1 MQYTVFLD
9 TNSINSTSHSVLFGN
24 HDKLKKLSGIAT
36 LVVPA
41 IVLEE
46 LIGHKKKYFTS
57 KLHEL
62 HQNPFFAAIGGSKES
77 LRGLDF
83 SIYETQ
89 LRKDQTVPY
98 EVWSLPSPETF
109 FDRLV
114 DLAIRNEAPF
124 DKGTDKGFKDA
135 CIAFTV
141 EDYLNI
147 HKEVDEAILITK
159 DSRLI
164 EFFRQ
169 SAKITAAESIDE
181 AWTLCM
187 ERSAASFEAA
197 DKNHGSCSASNS
209 ASAAISTVSKTL
221 ISNLCESCS
230 FQNTHNAVEALS
242 PLREAL
248 TDNEK
253 IEILRA
259 SATNQQIRWILS
271 DEDIA
276 EFIMPI
282 FEKHNSDLT
291 DSQYSSF
298 VDAAGLPNNRLD
310 EYGNILLSRS
320 EQGAY
325 QQFADSLMSHIQS
338 VNYPL
343 RVEEDADK
351 LLCSF
356 KSLLATANLDS
367 KAVTWANVAAAIL
380 DNGATTS
387 TAPIRISTLKS
398 FIALLEKSSGP
409 KRESIRRALTARLE
423 EAPVDFGF

>member
-24 HDKLKKLSGIAT
+24 YDKLKKLSEIAT

-46 LIGHKKKYFTS
+46 LIGHKRKYFTS

-62 HQNPFFAAIGGSKES
+62 RQNPFFAATGGSGES
-77 LRGLDF
+77 LQSLDF
-83 SIYETQ
+83 SIYEAQ
-89 LRKDQTVPY
+89 LRQDQTVPY
-98 EVWSLPSPETF
+98 KIWNLPSPEAF

-114 DLAIRNEAPF
+114 DLAIRNEPPF

-147 HKEVDEAILITK
+147 HKEIDEAILITK

-164 EFFRQ
+164 EFFKKN
-169 SAKITAAESIDE
+169 AKITAAESIDE

-187 ERSAASFEAA
+187 ERSAAGFETAGR
-197 DKNHGSCSASNS
+197 NNGSRSASNS

-221 ISNLCESCS
+221 ISDLCESRS

-248 TDNEK
+248 TGNEK
-253 IEILRA
+253 VEILRA

-276 EFIMPI
+276 EFFMPI
-282 FEKHNSDLT
+282 FEEHNSDLT

-325 QQFADSLMSHIQS
+325 QQFADSLMSHLQS
-338 VNYPL
+338 VSYPL
-343 RVEEDADK
+343 EVEEDAEK
-351 LLCSF
+351 LLNSL
-356 KSLLATANLDS
+356 KSLLATANLDN
-367 KAVTWANVAAAIL
+367 KAVTWASVTATVL
-380 DNGATTS
+380 HNGATTS
-387 TAPIRISTLKS
+387 TAPIRISTLKG
-398 FIALLEKSSGP
+398 FIDLLEKSSSS
-409 KRESIRRALTARLE
+409 KRDSIIRALTTRLE
-423 EAPVDFGF
+423 EAAVDFAF